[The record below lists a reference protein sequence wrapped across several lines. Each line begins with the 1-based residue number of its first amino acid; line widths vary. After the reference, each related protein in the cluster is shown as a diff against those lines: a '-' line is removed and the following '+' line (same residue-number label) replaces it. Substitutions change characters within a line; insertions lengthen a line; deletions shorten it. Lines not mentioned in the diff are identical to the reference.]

1 MIEKIKLFLNN
12 AWVQIYNVYVE
23 YLRPLWPY
31 EHIIRF
37 WQVILI
43 ALALLLFIIIIV
55 IATVKGKK
63 QRSVSFYVFG
73 ALHKRVYTK
82 YKKPIVF
89 PSAPVREG
97 YKFVYWCKDKKCIIR
112 YDKKYLDCKSD
123 LNLFARM
130 EKIAEPVVENVSL
143 TQTDTQPTAVSS
155 GNIEAITF
163 DAPVA
168 MTPAY
173 FYDEIRYAMLG
184 YERAIQF
191 KKLGVTRKQII
202 AEMFEKDDIVNL
214 YLKVD
219 PTLMQEK
226 GYKVEKYQDPQFA
239 IVPCKMAI
247 TSQEGLDEALKVI
260 KEAMTIN
267 NLIKSEVLFMQKP
280 VSTEQSRKSGFA
292 FFVKNET
299 VATTADDYYRLLR
312 AIVLSYEKSSTLNG
326 ATADNKMILKIY
338 KKAET
343 VYVYLALDP
352 REDGL
357 EDVSYDRNFIDTP
370 AMFVVNTAEDCSKA
384 NEYIDKLMYRYGMER
399 KPEKAEISLEDP
411 IDVNCGFGYRI
422 RN

>member
-1 MIEKIKLFLNN
+1 
-12 AWVQIYNVYVE
+12 
-23 YLRPLWPY
+23 
-31 EHIIRF
+31 
-37 WQVILI
+37 
-43 ALALLLFIIIIV
+43 
-55 IATVKGKK
+55 
-63 QRSVSFYVFG
+63 
-73 ALHKRVYTK
+73 
-82 YKKPIVF
+82 
-89 PSAPVREG
+89 
-97 YKFVYWCKDKKCIIR
+97 
-112 YDKKYLDCKSD
+112 
-123 LNLFARM
+123 
-130 EKIAEPVVENVSL
+130 
-143 TQTDTQPTAVSS
+143 
-155 GNIEAITF
+155 
-163 DAPVA
+163 
-168 MTPAY
+168 
-173 FYDEIRYAMLG
+173 
-184 YERAIQF
+184 
-191 KKLGVTRKQII
+191 
-202 AEMFEKDDIVNL
+202 
-214 YLKVD
+214 
-219 PTLMQEK
+219 
-226 GYKVEKYQDPQFA
+226 
-239 IVPCKMAI
+239 MAI